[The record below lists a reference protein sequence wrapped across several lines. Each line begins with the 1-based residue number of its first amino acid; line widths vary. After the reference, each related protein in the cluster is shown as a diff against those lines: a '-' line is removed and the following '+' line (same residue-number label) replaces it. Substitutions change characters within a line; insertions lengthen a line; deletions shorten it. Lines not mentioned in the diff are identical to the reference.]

1 MTILILVLQSYQLNF
16 LQMENRGFMFMA
28 DIGAL
33 KRLPKGRFE
42 RMDLYFV
49 PIPYTFRGIY
59 VFS

>member
-42 RMDLYFV
+42 LH
-49 PIPYTFRGIY
+49 G
-59 VFS
+59 S